1 MYSMHKIRIKYML
14 LVASV
19 TKEQYAEHKE
29 QLDKIKTFNVMSD
42 ILNDLGIE
50 IDKMDYYLESLYD
63 YFENMKGIVN
73 VELDGEPPK
82 NSPLVVEGVGSL
94 QGKNYY
100 SIREVY
106 FTIVVHTQSKDECES
121 VAPMLMS
128 DLCMGG
134 KVFVPENTTIGSIN
148 CQLIEV
154 AEDNEVN

>member
-1 MYSMHKIRIKYML
+1 MYCMYRIRIEYMF

-19 TKEQYAEHKE
+19 TKDQYTEHKE
-29 QLDKIKTFNVMSD
+29 QLDKIKTFNDMNDV
-42 ILNDLGIE
+42 LNDLGVE
-50 IDKMDYYLESLYD
+50 IDKIDYYLESLYD
-63 YFENMKGIVN
+63 YFEDMKGIVG

-94 QGKNYY
+94 QGKDYY

-106 FTIVVHTQSKDECES
+106 FTIVVHTQSKDKYES
-121 VAPMLMS
+121 IVPMLMS

-134 KVFVPENTTIGSIN
+134 KVFVPENTTVRSID
-148 CQLIEV
+148 CQLVEV